1 MKNLHKSPGTGA
13 PAALSTGHRHYLRH
27 YHFHRL
33 LVIFFRIFL
42 LTGIFIS
49 LGILCVTPDHRFFHL
64 QQSLQDHECFTLNDF
79 GS

>member
-13 PAALSTGHRHYLRH
+13 PAALSTGHRQTLSFSQTAGYILPDLP
-27 YHFHRL
+27 FN
-33 LVIFFRIFL
+33 
-42 LTGIFIS
+42 GIFIP